1 MATYEDTGIWKRSL
15 GEVSDS
21 KQDAQRERLRTAYRA
36 FWANATVLS
45 REIQRDA
52 PNLTL
57 HDEAHFDA
65 LWSAADQ
72 IAGAELMLTPLETF
86 VLGGAILLHD
96 NANSLAAF
104 PGGIDALRQT
114 PEWQDAL
121 VDWTNQSVSE
131 IDPEVLPPDVFSAVL
146 FEVLRSLHAERAL
159 TLASL
164 SFKTGERVVHL
175 IEDDQLRTH
184 LGDIMG
190 LVAASHHW
198 DVASLVTR
206 LPSIRGALGGMPQTW
221 TVRPVLLA
229 CLLRCADATQLDQ
242 QRAPDFLYAML
253 RLRGISELHWRAQNR
268 LAAPVI
274 APDDPTALIFSST
287 IPFGAGDSDAW
298 WIAHDAIQVA
308 NRELQSSN
316 ALLRDQRL
324 PHFAVNRVEGALSPS
339 ALSRFVTV
347 SGWRPVQAEIKISQ
361 IGKVVEMFGGEEL
374 YGHEPSVALRE
385 LIQNA
390 ADAVR
395 FRRELEPQGSGYEGR
410 ITIRLKTS
418 EQQPSTYWLDVEDD
432 GLGMSEAVLT
442 GPLIDFGSSYLSSA
456 LVKSERPGLL
466 SKGKKRLGRYGI
478 GFFSCFMIADEVLV
492 TSRQFDDGREKLR
505 TLHFQDGLGHRPLLL
520 DDRPPDFGSVS
531 STRVRLR
538 LTADKYEKLLKLHL
552 GGQSGTLPISLSALV
567 GALCPMLDANVHVEE
582 LGVTRLIHS
591 QRWMDEDRLTWLR
604 RITAA
609 DVRSNKKLDEDL
621 ASAVPLLTFVDP
633 DEPSLGLACIAG
645 TPSAG
650 VPTVSTL
657 KASTV
662 FGSTFSDE
670 FVGALDFEPADPRRS
685 RGKPKA
691 GDLIFSWA
699 SDQAKLSLE
708 AGIEMPRKLYIAE
721 RVANFG
727 GDAAPVAMMR
737 LNNEWADLNT
747 VLKHLTEVGPLYAP
761 VTNNHSAD
769 GQVVMTIVRERHT
782 GFIDNYRPG
791 ELEYLLPT
799 LQAGSNSSSLYVL
812 PTSAYPAERG
822 YLMLLSRLA
831 RESGISIQAEF
842 VDRLEFAQYVGEPSL
857 RDGLVPG
864 KLVGC
869 PGLKIWV
876 EQA

>member
-1 MATYEDTGIWKRSL
+1 MATYEDTGIWLRSL
-15 GEVSDS
+15 GDVSDS
-21 KQDAQRERLRTAYRA
+21 KYGAQRERLRATYRV
-36 FWANATVLS
+36 FWANAVVLS
-45 REIQRDA
+45 REIQRDV

-72 IAGAELMLTPLETF
+72 IAGPELTLTPVEAF

-104 PGGIDALRQT
+104 TGGLEALRQT

-121 VDWTNQSVSE
+121 VEWTDNSDTKLDLGALS
-131 IDPEVLPPDVFSAVL
+131 PEVLSAVL
-146 FEVLRSLHAERAL
+146 FDVLRSLHAERAL
-159 TLASL
+159 TLAGL
-164 SFKTGERVVHL
+164 SFKNGERTVHL

-184 LGDIMG
+184 LGSIMG

-198 DVASLVTR
+198 DVATLGTR
-206 LPSIRGALGGMPQTW
+206 LPSILGALGGMPQTW
-221 TVRPVLLA
+221 TVRPILLA

-253 RLRGISELHWRAQNR
+253 RLRGVSESHWRAQNR
-268 LAAPVI
+268 LASPVT

-287 IPFGAGDSDAW
+287 IPFGPGDSDAW

-324 PHFAVNRVEGALSPS
+324 PHFSVNRVEGALSPS
-339 ALSRFVTV
+339 ALSRFVAV

-374 YGHEPSVALRE
+374 YGHDPSVALRE

-390 ADAVR
+390 ADAIR
-395 FRRELEPQGSGYEGR
+395 FRRELEPKESGYDGR
-410 ITIRLKTS
+410 VTVRLRAN
-418 EQQPSTYWLDVEDD
+418 EQQPGTYWLDVEDD

-442 GPLIDFGSSYLSSA
+442 GPLIDFGSSYMSSA

-466 SKGKKRLGRYGI
+466 SKGKKRLGHYGI

-520 DDRPPDFGSVS
+520 DDRPADFGNVS
-531 STRVRLR
+531 SSRVRLR
-538 LTADKYEKLLKLHL
+538 LTSDSYAKLLKLP
-552 GGQSGTLPISLSALV
+552 SGAFKESLPISLSGLV
-567 GALCPMLDANVHVEE
+567 GSLCPLLDADVYVEE
-582 LGVTRLIHS
+582 LGQTRLIHS
-591 QRWMDEDRLTWLR
+591 QHWMVEDRLTWLR

-609 DVRSNKKLDEDL
+609 DVRSDQKLDENL
-621 ASAVPLLTFVDP
+621 ALAVPLLTFVDP
-633 DEPSLGLACIAG
+633 NEPSLGLACITG
-645 TPSAG
+645 MPSAG
-650 VPTVSTL
+650 VATVSTL

-662 FGSTFSDE
+662 YGSSFSDE
-670 FVGALDFEPADPRRS
+670 YVGAIDYESENPRRG

-691 GDLIFSWA
+691 GDRLFAWA
-699 SDQAKLSLE
+699 SHQAKLNHE
-708 AGIEMPRKLYIAE
+708 VAVEIPRRLYIAE

-727 GDAAPVAMMR
+727 GDATPIVTMR
-737 LNNEWADLNT
+737 LDKQWADLDT
-747 VLKHLTEVGPLYAP
+747 ILKHLVEVGPLHAP
-761 VTNNHSAD
+761 VTYSASVE
-769 GQVVMTIVRERHT
+769 GQVVITVVRERHT
-782 GFIDNYRPG
+782 GIIDNYFPH

-799 LQAGSNSSSLYVL
+799 LESGSNSSALYMV
-812 PTSAYPAERG
+812 PTSDDNAPLGFMRLLEKFAAARGVQIVAEILER
-822 YLMLLSRLA
+822 
-831 RESGISIQAEF
+831 
-842 VDRLEFAQYVGEPSL
+842 VEFARYVGETSR
-857 RDGLVPG
+857 RDGLVSG
-864 KLVGC
+864 RLIGC
-869 PGLKIWV
+869 SGLKIWV
-876 EQA
+876 E